1 MTQFDDRIADALDA
15 DDRAFLDSLDQ
26 KRGMFTQMGDVLSG
40 PLGGW
45 AKLMFIVS
53 LILGIALI
61 FAGWQFFTATSQTG
75 MIRWGLVTLALL
87 MFQGFTKEWFFAR
100 MNMLTILREVK
111 RAELRLSMHREA

>member
-1 MTQFDDRIADALDA
+1 MTQFDDRIAGALDA

-45 AKLMFIVS
+45 AKLMFVVS
-53 LILGIALI
+53 LILGIAL
-61 FAGWQFFTATSQTG
+61 FFSGWQFFTATSQTG
-75 MIRWGLVTLALL
+75 MIRWGLITLALL